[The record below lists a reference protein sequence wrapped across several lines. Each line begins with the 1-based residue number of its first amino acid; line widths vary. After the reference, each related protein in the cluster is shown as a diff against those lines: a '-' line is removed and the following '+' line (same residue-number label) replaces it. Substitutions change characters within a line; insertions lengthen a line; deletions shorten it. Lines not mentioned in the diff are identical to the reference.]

1 MLLVFLF
8 ESFVL
13 YGTFSRKFYNLH
25 RLWHYHSYRSLT
37 TAMLLPKTTNVYL
50 PRGQQQ
56 RWSWL
61 ERLFHGVVTV
71 ILCIQWRIITVFLV
85 YESILPKKW
94 DAILVLFNISLWWY
108 NAIILSELGWVLALG
123 KEISLTDFF
132 GSDVTLIQL
141 SFLLFLIH
149 MQVYFI
155 PFFCSAVLE
164 NPTVFM
170 LFFILIYY
178 KLFWVNW
185 EKCWKQLTGIS

>member
-25 RLWHYHSYRSLT
+25 RLWHYQSCRSLT

-85 YESILPKKW
+85 YESILPNKW

-108 NAIILSELGWVLALG
+108 NAVILSELGWVLALG

-132 GSDVTLIQL
+132 GSDVTLIQF
-141 SFLLFLIH
+141 SFLLFLYIYTYILYH
-149 MQVYFI
+149 FSAQLHLRTQLFLCYF
-155 PFFCSAVLE
+155 LYW
-164 NPTVFM
+164 
-170 LFFILIYY
+170 FII
-178 KLFWVNW
+178 
-185 EKCWKQLTGIS
+185 ISWFIISYFE